1 MNIDTTEQPPVTDP
15 SHNLTRKF
23 ALVAGL
29 IVLVA
34 GVVLGTVQFIHFQN
48 QVRML
53 ANTDRQAITRVIANE
68 IWDISDQIQAR
79 LNVNFP
85 SGDLPEKITRSLDA
99 EVRRM
104 IAGTPVIKVRLFDSG
119 GVVRYST
126 SPNEVNNVRGSSS
139 GFRDAMKGR
148 SGSVYEPRPRFD
160 GINGILQ
167 NAWISSHYL
176 PRIDET
182 TGAVTLIAEVYGD
195 ISSRRALVRSVA
207 MENIAISIAML
218 LLIYTLLLTVVYQAV
233 RLVRREHRRALALA
247 SAMTQA
253 EAANQSKTAFL
264 ANMSHELRT
273 PLNAIIGF
281 AEIMGSEIKGPLG
294 DESYK
299 GYVRDIG
306 KAGRHLLGII
316 DRVLDLVRA
325 ETGAVLLDVR
335 ATNIVFVCESIARML
350 SAEAENS
357 GLDLSVTATEDP
369 LVIDTDAGKLR
380 DILTGLVSNS
390 IKFTPSGGH
399 VSIGIEREGTGA
411 RISVIDDG
419 IGISAEDMPT
429 AAAPFGHLENV
440 YAKTHGGVGLGLPLA
455 RKLTELL
462 DGSFEVSPNPK
473 GGTIVSISLPHRP
486 SGIPANDA
494 HASET
499 SSESAP

>member
-1 MNIDTTEQPPVTDP
+1 
-15 SHNLTRKF
+15 
-23 ALVAGL
+23 
-29 IVLVA
+29 
-34 GVVLGTVQFIHFQN
+34 
-48 QVRML
+48 
-53 ANTDRQAITRVIANE
+53 
-68 IWDISDQIQAR
+68 
-79 LNVNFP
+79 
-85 SGDLPEKITRSLDA
+85 
-99 EVRRM
+99 
-104 IAGTPVIKVRLFDSG
+104 
-119 GVVRYST
+119 
-126 SPNEVNNVRGSSS
+126 
-139 GFRDAMKGR
+139 
-148 SGSVYEPRPRFD
+148 
-160 GINGILQ
+160 
-167 NAWISSHYL
+167 
-176 PRIDET
+176 
-182 TGAVTLIAEVYGD
+182 
-195 ISSRRALVRSVA
+195 

-218 LLIYTLLLTVVYQAV
+218 LLVYTLLLVIVYQAV
-233 RLVRREHRRALALA
+233 CLVRNEHRRTLALA
-247 SAMTQA
+247 SAMAQA

-264 ANMSHELRT
+264 ANMSHKLRT

-294 DESYK
+294 DKSYK
-299 GYVRDIG
+299 GYVQDIS
-306 KAGRHLLGII
+306 KSGRHLLGII

-335 ATNIVFVCESIARML
+335 TANIVFVCESIARML

-399 VSIGIEREGTGA
+399 VSIRIERKGTGA

-473 GGTIVSISLPHRP
+473 GGTIVSISLPSRP
-486 SGIPANDA
+486 CGIPANDA
-494 HASET
+494 HAPET
-499 SSESAP
+499 RPESAP